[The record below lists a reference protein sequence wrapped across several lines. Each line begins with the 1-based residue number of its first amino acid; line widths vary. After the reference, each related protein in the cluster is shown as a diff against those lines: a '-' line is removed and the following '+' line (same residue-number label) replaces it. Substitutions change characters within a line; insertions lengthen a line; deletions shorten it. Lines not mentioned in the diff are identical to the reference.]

1 LTRWQKALPKAAID
15 CRCDGQ
21 FFEGNMRV
29 SRFFHITPVAGL
41 MTGALA
47 LLGGIAFA
55 AAPAKPAWLLTFTVS
70 PVGGHIIGNPAAP
83 TKLVEYA
90 SYTCGHCGSFETNDA
105 PALKNQ
111 YVAGGKVSFE
121 IRNLVRDEVDLTA
134 AMLARCGGKGRF
146 FGNHRH
152 LMATQAQWAD
162 DSKITPATIAKLKAE
177 DIFGF
182 MLGAHTELG
191 LDKVMLARGVT
202 KAQSK
207 ACITDA
213 KALDAV
219 LKMTDEAVGP
229 LGIKG
234 TPAFMVN
241 DKIVDAH
248 DLMSLKPLLTP

>member
-1 LTRWQKALPKAAID
+1 
-15 CRCDGQ
+15 
-21 FFEGNMRV
+21 MRV
-29 SRFFHITPVAGL
+29 SRLFRTRRFGAVF
-41 MTGALA
+41 TGALVLIGSAA
-47 LLGGIAFA
+47 LAS
-55 AAPAKPAWLLTFTVS
+55 APAKSAWLLTFNVS

-111 YVAGGKVSFE
+111 FVAGGKVSFE

-162 DSKITPATIAKLKAE
+162 DRKITPTTIAKLEAQ

-207 ACITDA
+207 VCLRDA
-213 KALDAV
+213 AALDAI

-234 TPAFMVN
+234 TPTFMVN
-241 DKIVDAH
+241 GKIVEAH

>member
-1 LTRWQKALPKAAID
+1 
-15 CRCDGQ
+15 
-21 FFEGNMRV
+21 MRV
-29 SRFFHITPVAGL
+29 SILFRTRRFGAAI
-41 MTGALA
+41 TGALVMIGSA
-47 LLGGIAFA
+47 TLA

-111 YVAGGKVSFE
+111 FVAGGNVSFE

-162 DSKITPATIAKLKAE
+162 DTKITPATIAKLQAQ

-207 ACITDA
+207 ACLTDA
-213 KALDAV
+213 NALDAV

-234 TPAFMVN
+234 TPTFMVN

-248 DLMSLKPLLTP
+248 DLMSLKPLLTS

>member
-1 LTRWQKALPKAAID
+1 
-15 CRCDGQ
+15 
-21 FFEGNMRV
+21 MRV
-29 SRFFHITPVAGL
+29 STLFRTRRFGAVI
-41 MTGALA
+41 TGALVLIGSAA
-47 LLGGIAFA
+47 LAS
-55 AAPAKPAWLLTFTVS
+55 APAKPAWLLTFTVS
-70 PVGGHIIGNPAAP
+70 PVGGHIIGNPAAA

-111 YVAGGKVSFE
+111 FVAGGKFSFE
-121 IRNLVRDEVDLTA
+121 IRNLVRDEVDLIA

-162 DSKITPATIAKLKAE
+162 DSKITPATIAKLQAE

-182 MLGAHTELG
+182 MVSAHTELG

-207 ACITDA
+207 VCLTDA
-213 KALDAV
+213 AALDAI

-248 DLMSLKPLLTP
+248 DLMSLKPLLTL

>member
-1 LTRWQKALPKAAID
+1 
-15 CRCDGQ
+15 
-21 FFEGNMRV
+21 MRV
-29 SRFFHITPVAGL
+29 SRLFRTQRFGAVI
-41 MTGALA
+41 TGALVLIGSAA
-47 LLGGIAFA
+47 LA
-55 AAPAKPAWLLTFTVS
+55 AAPAKPAWLLTFNVS
-70 PVGGHIIGNPAAP
+70 PVGGHIIGNPAAA

-105 PALKNQ
+105 PTLKNQ

-121 IRNLVRDEVDLTA
+121 IRNLVRDEVDLIA

-162 DSKITPATIAKLKAE
+162 DSKITPATIAKLQAE

-182 MLGAHTELG
+182 MDSAHTELG

-207 ACITDA
+207 VCLRDA
-213 KALDAV
+213 AALDAI

>member
-1 LTRWQKALPKAAID
+1 
-15 CRCDGQ
+15 
-21 FFEGNMRV
+21 MRV
-29 SRFFHITPVAGL
+29 SRLFRTRRFGAVFN
-41 MTGALA
+41 GALVLIGSAA
-47 LLGGIAFA
+47 LA
-55 AAPAKPAWLLTFTVS
+55 AAPAKSAWLLTFNVS

-111 YVAGGKVSFE
+111 FVAGGKVSFE

-162 DSKITPATIAKLKAE
+162 DRKITPTTIAKLEAQ

-207 ACITDA
+207 VCLRDA
-213 KALDAV
+213 AALDAI

-234 TPAFMVN
+234 TPTFMVN
-241 DKIVDAH
+241 GKIVEAH